1 METASVGGLLNGV
14 LGIGSLK
21 NLAGGGFTAF
31 EVSDT
36 RVNDASAMQEL
47 VDGKALWID
56 STIAPNGAYTVT
68 AEGYSVGGA
77 IGCATG
83 GTVDNVSVHGLSSV
97 KAVGEAGGFIG
108 QAAAGD
114 VLGSDGVNLLG
125 LVKLSGLLSV
135 AQSTRLTV
143 DDSTVTGI
151 DDAGFTVTAKEGDSS
166 ATTQHT
172 AGGFYGRASST
183 ETSNSHVAN
192 LAQVTAP
199 SENGLAGGFVGLSTT
214 GGAGERRLR
223 RGRGW
228 LGARRPV

>member
-1 METASVGGLLNGV
+1 MMGKTIRLDRF
-14 LGIGSLK
+14 
-21 NLAGGGFTAF
+21 LA
-31 EVSDT
+31 
-36 RVNDASAMQEL
+36 
-47 VDGKALWID
+47 
-56 STIAPNGAYTVT
+56 
-68 AEGYSVGGA
+68 
-77 IGCATG
+77 
-83 GTVDNVSVHGLSSV
+83 
-97 KAVGEAGGFIG
+97 EAGGFIG
-108 QAAAGD
+108 QAPAGD